1 MTGSIVKY
9 MDSLIDWTSSACWNT
24 DRLSIRSQWK
34 NGMVSVISWDIHARP
49 WNVLILVRWV
59 AAGARSSATTTTT
72 TNGWYVVV
80 VVVVAEAA
88 AAGAKMS
95 ADGVAAVVSG
105 VDLALVSWMDGPV
118 VDLSSISVASGQR
131 VNREQL
137 FNISQQQRIGRCLC
151 AKDAAANSNCSDP
164 TTTMSTKSVV
174 VVTPGHESTGA
185 PCATLPLLKPT
196 LKKPKSVGQQQQP
209 DSTTTYSGV
218 TPTKTLS
225 IDRRV
230 HHQQQQ
236 PTVVPHLVPQV
247 VEVVGPIQQHRSK
260 QQQQQSGQVS
270 RTNSCSTEVL
280 PTSGAT
286 AGRPAPPPVGGCNNS
301 VKLNRCNNNSTATL
315 SNNVSSLS
323 SRSTGGI
330 TNHHQQQPIESSLVA
345 SIVTSNKPILSR
357 KNWNNTIDVSG
368 VGGGSSSSA
377 HHLQHQP
384 SCLRR
389 YGSQQ
394 SCKSAT
400 TLRSYVSSTG
410 RGISAMISFPRKSF
424 WLFPVQSLVLPFQGP
439 ASVRDLFDT
448 SKKRTEK
455 IGDSTSLSAVSRIVI
470 DRSPASF
477 LFTAHHHL
485 YMCASRILDRPLC
498 SLKSRPLYIMK
509 KKRRSNL

>member
-1 MTGSIVKY
+1 
-9 MDSLIDWTSSACWNT
+9 
-24 DRLSIRSQWK
+24 
-34 NGMVSVISWDIHARP
+34 
-49 WNVLILVRWV
+49 
-59 AAGARSSATTTTT
+59 
-72 TNGWYVVV
+72 
-80 VVVVAEAA
+80 
-88 AAGAKMS
+88 MS

-118 VDLSSISVASGQR
+118 VDLSSISVTSGQR
-131 VNREQL
+131 VNREQ
-137 FNISQQQRIGRCLC
+137 FNINNQQQQRIGRCLC

-164 TTTMSTKSVV
+164 TTTTTTTKSVV
-174 VVTPGHESTGA
+174 VVTPGHDATISSTGA

-209 DSTTTYSGV
+209 NSTTTYSGA

-247 VEVVGPIQQHRSK
+247 VEVVGPIQQQHRSK
-260 QQQQQSGQVS
+260 QQQQSGQVS

-286 AGRPAPPPVGGCNNS
+286 AGRPAPPHVGGCNNG

-330 TNHHQQQPIESSLVA
+330 TNHQPIESSLVA
-345 SIVTSNKPILSR
+345 SIVSSNKPILSR

-400 TLRSYVSSTG
+400 TLRSYVSSTS
-410 RGISAMISFPRKSF
+410 RGTVYQLFHSPRKSVL
-424 WLFPVQSLVLPFQGP
+424 LFQ
-439 ASVRDLFDT
+439 
-448 SKKRTEK
+448 
-455 IGDSTSLSAVSRIVI
+455 LSNGS
-470 DRSPASF
+470 D
-477 LFTAHHHL
+477 
-485 YMCASRILDRPLC
+485 
-498 SLKSRPLYIMK
+498 
-509 KKRRSNL
+509 